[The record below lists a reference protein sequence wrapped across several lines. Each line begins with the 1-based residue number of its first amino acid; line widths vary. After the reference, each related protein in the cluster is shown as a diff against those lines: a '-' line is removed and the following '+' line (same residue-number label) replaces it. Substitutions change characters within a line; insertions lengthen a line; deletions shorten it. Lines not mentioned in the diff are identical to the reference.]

1 MKRLHC
7 PFQVLPLLRH
17 PLSSLSPVQSLSLRE
32 VSSPLFSGN
41 SIYEIPG
48 LLQEG
53 KKF

>member
-1 MKRLHC
+1 M
-7 PFQVLPLLRH
+7 
-17 PLSSLSPVQSLSLRE
+17 E

-53 KKF
+53 EKILTQVLPILEITTFTLISKW